1 MTRIDHRS
9 AGLDALRAIASFM
22 VVAFHLR
29 TIVKVDFGPLNPFVE
44 GGGAGVWI
52 FFALSGYLLYRPFV
66 AGPVDLRAYA
76 LKRAARI
83 LPGYYVA
90 LVALTA
96 LTGNRLPIEHPLP
109 YLAMFA
115 SYELPLRGFLGVA
128 WTLAAEVLFYVSL
141 PALAWLARGREVA
154 VLGALGIGSL
164 SLALSHPADVADPN
178 IWVTGTF
185 PFVFYAFVPGMLLA
199 FAEARRSSILE
210 RLRRPTFLSL
220 GIAYVLIGVLVG
232 TLPGAI
238 VPGAALVGLSTPMI
252 MAWTLGRRVP
262 APRLLAFL
270 GGASYA
276 MYLWHWDAFNA
287 FGIVGLP
294 IAMAGAALS
303 WSLVER
309 PILDRARRLA
319 STLTIRAFDW
329 NVVLRA
335 LPASKSL
342 RRP

>member
-1 MTRIDHRS
+1 MTRTEHRS
-9 AGLDALRAIASFM
+9 AGLDALRALASLM

-29 TIVKVDFGPLNPFVE
+29 TIVKVDFGPLNPLVE

-66 AGPVDLRAYA
+66 AGAVDLRAYA

-90 LVALTA
+90 LIALTA

-109 YLAMFA
+109 YLAMSA
-115 SYELPLRGFLGVA
+115 SYEIPLRGFLGVA

-141 PALAWLARGREVA
+141 PVLAWLARGREVV

-164 SLALSHPADVADPN
+164 LLALSHPADVADPN
-178 IWVTGTF
+178 IWLTGTF

-199 FAEARRSSILE
+199 FAEVRHGSILE
-210 RLRRPTFLSL
+210 TIRRPRYLVL
-220 GIAYVLIGVLVG
+220 GIAYVLIGVLLG

-238 VPGAALVGLSTPMI
+238 VPGAAIVGLGTPVL
-252 MAWTLGRRVP
+252 MAWTLGRRLP
-262 APRLLAFL
+262 APRVLAFL

-276 MYLWHWDAFNA
+276 TYLWHWDAFNA
-287 FGIVGLP
+287 FGLAGLP
-294 IAMAGAALS
+294 IAIAGAALS

-309 PILDRARRLA
+309 PILDRARQLA
-319 STLTIRAFDW
+319 STWSIRADG
-329 NVVLRA
+329 VE
-335 LPASKSL
+335 PSL
-342 RRP
+342 GTA